1 MVRKILLFYC
11 TLLAMFMNIS
21 GLAAAKQ
28 TQDYLLQAVFLPV
41 TLILIFSS
49 FKTLT
54 ARKKEKK
61 QEIVPAGKPI
71 AAIALFS
78 FLLFL
83 AFAARLA
90 VSQPKEIIS
99 PVSSS
104 RNTPSI
110 TPTPTAT
117 IPKKVIITTENP
129 KIPVNV
135 REEPASSSA
144 ILAKI
149 KSGAVFPCLASKE
162 GWYQIELKSGG
173 LGWVYGEFIK
183 PEEEKK

>member
-11 TLLAMFMNIS
+11 TLLALFMNIS

-28 TQDYLLQAVFLPV
+28 TQDYLLQAVFLPI
-41 TLILIFSS
+41 TLFLIFSS

-54 ARKKEKK
+54 AQKKEKN
-61 QEIVPAGKPI
+61 QGVVPAGKPI
-71 AAIALFS
+71 TAIVLFS

-83 AFAARLA
+83 AFVARQT
-90 VSQPKEIIS
+90 VSQPQEFIS
-99 PVSSS
+99 PLPSSG
-104 RNTPSI
+104 NIPSI
-110 TPTPTAT
+110 TPTPTAA
-117 IPKKVIITTENP
+117 IPQKVTITTENP

-149 KSGAVFPCLASKE
+149 KSGAVFPCLDSKE
-162 GWYQIELKSGG
+162 GWYQIKLKSGR
-173 LGWVYGEFIK
+173 LGWVYNEFAK
-183 PEEEKK
+183 PEEENK